1 LYGKL
6 NGDKIVAA
14 VFNRQAFHFMILAWR
29 LESAATFED
38 ARHSQR
44 HAVAPYEEAA
54 YSSSP

>member
-1 LYGKL
+1 MVIKSWQRFLTAKP
-6 NGDKIVAA
+6 
-14 VFNRQAFHFMILAWR
+14 FFFMILAWR